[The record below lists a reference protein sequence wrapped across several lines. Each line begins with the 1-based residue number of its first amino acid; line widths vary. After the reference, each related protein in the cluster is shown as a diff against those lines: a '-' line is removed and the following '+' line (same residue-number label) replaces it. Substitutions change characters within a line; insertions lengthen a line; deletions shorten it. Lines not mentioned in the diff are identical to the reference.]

1 MDMACEY
8 IIQYIISSNTRLSL
22 LTPCIFQ
29 CGCRYGDKEWSV
41 CEPCQAIHEP
51 QCDLSQETSDPR
63 QWYYARVQARSSKGL
78 SPWVTSTRLYP
89 QWDSECQTYCVS
101 PVLCGSWSESFF
113 VFFWIVDM
121 DKNCKTI
128 LPDNLSRNAWN
139 EQKIMPTGPDYFNSL
154 Y

>member
-1 MDMACEY
+1 MEDNVHRWNQIIIQHFKKQQIYNYGSDINNSGGEIQIQIQMYLLQMDMACEY

-101 PVLCGSWSESFF
+101 PVLCGS
-113 VFFWIVDM
+113 
-121 DKNCKTI
+121 
-128 LPDNLSRNAWN
+128 
-139 EQKIMPTGPDYFNSL
+139 
-154 Y
+154 